1 MKKFNKTLKNN
12 QSSKKHDNH
21 TDPSKNS
28 SMKQELKESWSKL
41 MHSTHNKISEGASE
55 YTRAIRSR
63 GGSNSKISGREHDKG
78 HHKVY
83 HNKSSKKK

>member
-1 MKKFNKTLKNN
+1 MKKFNTWLKNRL
-12 QSSKKHDNH
+12 SPKKHANH
-21 TDPSKNS
+21 TDPAKNS
-28 SMKQELKESWSKL
+28 SMRKNLQEKWSKL
-41 MHSTHNKISEGASE
+41 MHSNHNKVSEGASE

-83 HNKSSKKK
+83 HNKPPKK